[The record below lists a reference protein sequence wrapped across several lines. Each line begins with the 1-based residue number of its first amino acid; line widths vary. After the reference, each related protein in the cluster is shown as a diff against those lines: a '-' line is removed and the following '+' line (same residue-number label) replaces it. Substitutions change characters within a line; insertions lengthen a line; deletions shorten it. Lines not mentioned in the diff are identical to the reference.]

1 MKVFDQF
8 LEVISKKGCVYAVLI
23 DPDLKNNENIESNVK
38 SVNESEVDV
47 LFVGGSLIMDSKLM
61 ERIDLIKKYARIPVV
76 FFPGSASQLSSS
88 YDAILFMSLISGRNP
103 HYLIGEQVIAAPVI
117 KDLGIE
123 TIPTGYIIL
132 ESGNRT
138 TVEFMSGTKPI
149 PRQRPDITIAHA
161 LAGQYLGMK
170 LIYLEAGSG
179 AKIPVEIETINQVS
193 KAIDIPLVVGGG
205 IKNPE
210 DAAERAK
217 AGASII
223 VTGTCTE
230 EDPAIMRKIA
240 DAVHWRNN

>member
-1 MKVFDQF
+1 M
-8 LEVISKKGCVYAVLI
+8 
-23 DPDLKNNENIESNVK
+23 
-38 SVNESEVDV
+38 
-47 LFVGGSLIMDSKLM
+47 
-61 ERIDLIKKYARIPVV
+61 
-76 FFPGSASQLSSS
+76 
-88 YDAILFMSLISGRNP
+88 
-103 HYLIGEQVIAAPVI
+103 IAAPVI